1 MVVRDSSLIQPD
13 TLSPITPT
21 NNTLL
26 SQRQQSIIL
35 DDTDKGNYYPK
46 AKCPFGCV
54 AAATEPSPLLQIF
67 SSSSLLPCAT
77 ISHLPSSP
85 LRNRPENPSPL
96 QIPQRP
102 LFSLA
107 KPSPISPLLPSA
119 PQLLTVV
126 KTHLLPKLQTR
137 SSCSASPSA
146 PLSPSQM
153 RQPSITVVLTDSAT
167 DRDWSST
174 SFRAKRLEQHPTK
187 VSINEAREVC
197 HNWWMREALEELCK
211 EQSRNLQA
219 QS

>member
-1 MVVRDSSLIQPD
+1 MYFIVFS
-13 TLSPITPT
+13 
-21 NNTLL
+21 
-26 SQRQQSIIL
+26 
-35 DDTDKGNYYPK
+35 
-46 AKCPFGCV
+46 FGS
-54 AAATEPSPLLQIF
+54 EPSPLQIF
-67 SSSSLLPCAT
+67 SSSPLLPCAT

-146 PLSPSQM
+146 PLSPSQL